1 MNRHL
6 PLTLATLISVAAVP
20 PTAMAAAA
28 AAVSVSAANLNSA
41 QRPMPAR
48 LVAAERD
55 GQLLLLLPETHL
67 GVRSEFDGYFKQ
79 VIEPAFAASRT
90 LLAERSEDAQLDEGL
105 RYKACSD
112 EDSSEAEVDAAINE
126 LLPTILPMTIWGRM
140 PPPAPVTGF
149 GRFMRVALL
158 LEGTYL
164 KKYANATSTV
174 AEHQPKKV
182 PASIAASYA
191 AQLYRDAPRAQR
203 SLDTPAT
210 MFAVYC
216 AMSPVE
222 RNALAT
228 SLSRFRPDEIARNND
243 MVLTQEKMRAG
254 AARLD
259 TTDRDLL
266 DRNARIIA
274 GQTAPASARTLPA
287 AIERFLLDGRNR
299 SWIAQ
304 LPELTEG
311 QRLPFFIL
319 GAAHFADSN
328 SGPGMIR
335 LLRDA
340 GYHMSLVENRRQLD
354 GLLARLPP
362 AAAMPPT
369 PPPDV
374 GWKRETWPGTCQTIP
389 GNTICAWGNKRAL
402 LQVMGNGPGLNQMTL
417 CTTTPTVW
425 GPRSNCTSVNVP
437 VTK

>member
-1 MNRHL
+1 MNRYL
-6 PLTLATLISVAAVP
+6 PLTLATLLGVAAVQ
-20 PTAMAAAA
+20 PTAMAAAV
-28 AAVSVSAANLNSA
+28 AAVSVSAANLNLA

-79 VIEPAFAASRT
+79 VIEPAFAASSM

-105 RYKACSD
+105 RYKACAD

-158 LEGTYL
+158 LEGTYV

-191 AQLYRDAPRAQR
+191 AQLHREAPRPQR

-228 SLSRFRPDEIARNND
+228 SLSRFRPDEIKRNND

-259 TTDRDLL
+259 KTYRDLL
-266 DRNARIIA
+266 DRNARTIA
-274 GQTAPASARTLPA
+274 GQTAPASAHTLPP

-299 SWIAQ
+299 SWDRPIAGTDERPAAAV
-304 LPELTEG
+304 LCSRRGPFCRFR
-311 QRLPFFIL
+311 QR
-319 GAAHFADSN
+319 
-328 SGPGMIR
+328 
-335 LLRDA
+335 A
-340 GYHMSLVENRRQLD
+340 GHD
-354 GLLARLPP
+354 PP
-362 AAAMPPT
+362 AA
-369 PPPDV
+369 
-374 GWKRETWPGTCQTIP
+374 R
-389 GNTICAWGNKRAL
+389 RRL
-402 LQVMGNGPGLNQMTL
+402 
-417 CTTTPTVW
+417 
-425 GPRSNCTSVNVP
+425 
-437 VTK
+437 